1 MHVFDFPF
9 EEDVRFLEVAFE
21 AYGAVKSVK
30 KQTFLSNQI
39 IFNGT
44 RLVDVALSG
53 VLPRFLMVDGYLCSL
68 WYRGQPLVCNLC
80 AVQGHRS
87 ANCPNKDK
95 CRKCGNTRHFAR
107 NCTFHRPAGDSAD
120 FPPLASSS
128 QSEGASVS
136 HDSSDSQFLKDNE
149 LDLLQSQSILQDL
162 VPVSGD
168 SSRAESNQRASKRV
182 GKDKGS
188 SAKRSSSAPSPTFNI
203 CFTNSQEFN
212 SLVANS
218 AELDGIT
225 SKGNN
230 ESTAVRNISNER
242 LNVINDNTSAN
253 STERSI
259 NEVINN
265 SSANST
271 ERVNEVINNSS
282 TERSNEV
289 NDITANESNES
300 SGGLNEVNAINPKVA
315 IVENVAEM
323 ESVDVLAGA
332 DAATSGRPSIEV
344 IDEGQVD
351 LSSDGNRVFF

>member
-1 MHVFDFPF
+1 MHVFDFSF
-9 EEDVRFLEVAFE
+9 EKDNRSFEVAFE
-21 AYGAVKSVK
+21 AYGAVKSFK

-44 RLVDVALSG
+44 RLVDVVFSG
-53 VLPRFLMVDGYLCSL
+53 VLPRFLMVDGYLCRL
-68 WYRGQPLVCNLC
+68 WYRGEPFSYNLC
-80 AVQGHRS
+80 AVQGHWS

-128 QSEGASVS
+128 QSEEASVS
-136 HDSSDSQFLKDNE
+136 RDSSDSQFLKDNE

-168 SSRAESNQRASKRV
+168 SSEAESNQRASKRV

-188 SAKRSSSAPSPTFNI
+188 SAKRSSSAPSPTFNT
-203 CFTNSQEFN
+203 CFTNSQKFN

-230 ESTAVRNISNER
+230 ESTVVRNISNER
-242 LNVINDNTSAN
+242 LNVINDDT
-253 STERSI
+253 
-259 NEVINN
+259 
-265 SSANST
+265 SANST

-300 SGGLNEVNAINPKVA
+300 SGGLNEVNTINPNIA
-315 IVENVAEM
+315 AVENVAEM
-323 ESVDVLAGA
+323 EYVDVMARA
-332 DAATSGRPSIEV
+332 DAATS
-344 IDEGQVD
+344 
-351 LSSDGNRVFF
+351 

>member
-1 MHVFDFPF
+1 MGGGPPITRVQVFDFSF
-9 EEDVRFLEVAFE
+9 EKDNRSFEVAFE

-44 RLVDVALSG
+44 RLVDVAFSR
-53 VLPRFLMVDGYLCSL
+53 VLPRFLMVDGYLCRL
-68 WYRGQPLVCNLC
+68 WYRGEPLACNLC
-80 AVQGHRS
+80 AVQGHWS

-128 QSEGASVS
+128 QSEEASVS
-136 HDSSDSQFLKDNE
+136 RDSSDSQFLKDNE

-162 VPVSGD
+162 VPVSGN
-168 SSRAESNQRASKRV
+168 SSETESNQRASKRV

-188 SAKRSSSAPSPTFNI
+188 SAKRSCSAPSPTFNI
-203 CFTNSQEFN
+203 CFTNSQKFN

-230 ESTAVRNISNER
+230 ESTVVRNISNER
-242 LNVINDNTSAN
+242 LNVINDDTSAN
-253 STERSI
+253 STERS

-300 SGGLNEVNAINPKVA
+300 SGGLNEVNAINPNIAV
-315 IVENVAEM
+315 VENVAEM
-323 ESVDVLAGA
+323 EYVDVMARA
-332 DAATSGRPSIEV
+332 DAATS
-344 IDEGQVD
+344 
-351 LSSDGNRVFF
+351 

>member
-1 MHVFDFPF
+1 MRVFDFSF
-9 EEDVRFLEVAFE
+9 EKDNRSFEVAFE
-21 AYGAVKSVK
+21 AYDAVKSVK
-30 KQTFLSNQI
+30 KLTFLSNQI

-44 RLVDVALSG
+44 RLVDVAFSG
-53 VLPRFLMVDGYLCSL
+53 VLPRFLMVDGYLCRL
-68 WYRGQPLVCNLC
+68 RYRGEPLACNLC
-80 AVQGHRS
+80 AVQGHWS

-128 QSEGASVS
+128 QSEEASVS
-136 HDSSDSQFLKDNE
+136 RDSSDSQFLKDNE

-168 SSRAESNQRASKRV
+168 SSEAESNQRVSKRV

-230 ESTAVRNISNER
+230 ESTIVRNISNER
-242 LNVINDNTSAN
+242 LNVINDDT
-253 STERSI
+253 
-259 NEVINN
+259 
-265 SSANST
+265 SANST
-271 ERVNEVINNSS
+271 ERVNKVINNSS

-300 SGGLNEVNAINPKVA
+300 SGGLNEVNAINPNIAV
-315 IVENVAEM
+315 VENVAEM
-323 ESVDVLAGA
+323 EYVDVMAGA
-332 DAATSGRPSIEV
+332 DASTS
-344 IDEGQVD
+344 
-351 LSSDGNRVFF
+351 

>member
-1 MHVFDFPF
+1 
-9 EEDVRFLEVAFE
+9 
-21 AYGAVKSVK
+21 
-30 KQTFLSNQI
+30 
-39 IFNGT
+39 
-44 RLVDVALSG
+44 
-53 VLPRFLMVDGYLCSL
+53 MVH
-68 WYRGQPLVCNLC
+68 PLFANLC

-87 ANCPNKDK
+87 ANCPNKDN
-95 CRKCGNTRHFAR
+95 CRKCGKTGHFAR
-107 NCTFHRPAGDSAD
+107 NCTFHGPAGDS
-120 FPPLASSS
+120 SS
-128 QSEGASVS
+128 QSAEASVS
-136 HDSSDSQFLKDNE
+136 RDSSDSHFFKDNE
-149 LDLLQSQSILQDL
+149 LDLLQSQSIMQDL

-168 SSRAESNQRASKRV
+168 SSEAESNQRASERV

-188 SAKRSSSAPSPTFNI
+188 SAKRSNSAPSPTFNI

-230 ESTAVRNISNER
+230 EITAVRNISNER

-253 STERSI
+253 STERS

-271 ERVNEVINNSS
+271 ERVNEVVNNSS

-289 NDITANESNES
+289 NDITINESNES
-300 SGGLNEVNAINPKVA
+300 SGGLNEVNAINPNIVV
-315 IVENVAEM
+315 VENVAEM
-323 ESVDVLAGA
+323 QYVDVMAGA
-332 DAATSGRPSIEV
+332 DTATSGRALIEV

-351 LSSDGNRVFF
+351 LSSDGIESFEDSSSSL